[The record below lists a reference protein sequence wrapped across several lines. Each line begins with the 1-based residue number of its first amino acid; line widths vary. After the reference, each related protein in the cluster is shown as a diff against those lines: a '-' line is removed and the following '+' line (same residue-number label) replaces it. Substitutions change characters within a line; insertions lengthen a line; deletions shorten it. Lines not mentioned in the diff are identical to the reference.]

1 MIVSLADVFG
11 AKAMNRK
18 FARDIKNDLKKIK
31 KIYRK
36 ERNLWKALRITNTR
50 ILNLYQFSVI
60 AGCNRE
66 STESGAWKKFVDDCE
81 VGGADFL
88 EQYL

>member
-1 MIVSLADVFG
+1 MIVSLTDVFG
-11 AKAMNRK
+11 TKAMNRK
-18 FARDIKNDLKKIK
+18 FARDIKKDLKKIK

-36 ERNLWKALRITNTR
+36 ERTLWKALKITNTR
-50 ILNLYQFSVI
+50 ILNLYQFSVLV
-60 AGCNRE
+60 GCNRE
-66 STESGAWKKFVDDCE
+66 STVSGAWKKFVDDCE

>member
-1 MIVSLADVFG
+1 MIVSLTDVFG
-11 AKAMNRK
+11 TKAMNRK